1 MKQEKSCG
9 AVLFTKESDNLKVI
23 LINLVNGGHW
33 SFPKG
38 HVEGNESETE
48 TALREIR
55 EETGLDKVN
64 LINDFRM
71 STKYSPKE
79 GVVKEVIYFI
89 ATTSN
94 PDTIKIQKEEVNRYI
109 ICDIN
114 KALDTITYENDK
126 KILSSAIDYING
138 HKDIIDW

>member
-79 GVVKEVIYFI
+79 GVIKEVIYFI
-89 ATTSN
+89 ATINN

-109 ICDIN
+109 ICDTN

-126 KILSSAIDYING
+126 KILSSAIDYINR